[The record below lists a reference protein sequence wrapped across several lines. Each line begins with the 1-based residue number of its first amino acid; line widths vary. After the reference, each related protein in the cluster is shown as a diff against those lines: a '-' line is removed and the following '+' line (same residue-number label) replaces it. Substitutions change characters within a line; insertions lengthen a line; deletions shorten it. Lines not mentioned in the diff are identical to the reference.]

1 MHLHEGE
8 NPLLQVVKHADPHCM
23 EEVGLREVTHNT
35 GNMSK
40 QVESMVNIARREFC
54 ISCLGVGLAERSTL
68 VVIPPGGVACQ
79 EGHNLQ
85 VHYLDTCTKKRHATR
100 DDVGCYTLGNPEA
113 MLLQPVCNS

>member
-8 NPLLQVVKHADPHCM
+8 NRLLQVVKHADPHCM

-68 VVIPPGGVACQ
+68 VVIPPGVW
-79 EGHNLQ
+79 L
-85 VHYLDTCTKKRHATR
+85 VRR
-100 DDVGCYTLGNPEA
+100 DIISKFIIWTLAPRRDMPHE
-113 MLLQPVCNS
+113 MM